1 MKLIYVL
8 LGQTNSGKT
17 TLLNIL
23 KSMGYSTITPYTTRP
38 IREGEIDGVDY
49 RFISKNRYNFL
60 SYINLLISKFKAE
73 NGTEYGI
80 DIRDLKEEKDCLVT
94 LDPSGLRDLIERYG
108 EDSIT
113 SIYLKVPYEER
124 KQRGEKRDKD
134 NHTEFLRRLS
144 SDKRD
149 FENIEK
155 IVDHIITDQKT
166 DKVLLKVLK
175 IINPVVYEDF

>member
-1 MKLIYVL
+1 MIYVL

-23 KSMGYSTITPYTTRP
+23 KLMGYPAIISYTTRP
-38 IREGEIDGVDY
+38 IRKDEKDGVDY
-49 RFISKNRYNFL
+49 RFISKNKYNFL
-60 SYINLLISKFKAE
+60 NRSNFLISKFKAE
-73 NGTEYGI
+73 NNTEYGI
-80 DIRDLKEEKDCLVT
+80 DIRDLKKEKDCLVV

-108 EDSIT
+108 EDSVT

-134 NHTEFLRRLS
+134 NHNELLRRLS
-144 SDKRD
+144 SDRRD

-155 IVDHIITDQKT
+155 IVDHIITDQKI
-166 DKVLLKVLK
+166 DKILLKTLK